1 MVCCGENLLAT
12 ATLSQFGLVP
22 AALQDQLLSLS
33 VSKFRRASHHILSH
47 YYTRYLNYQ
56 LLKRMPGLPI

>member
-12 ATLSQFGLVP
+12 ATLFQFGLVP

-33 VSKFRRASHHILSH
+33 VSKFRRASHHISSYH
-47 YYTRYLNYQ
+47 YTSYLNYQ
-56 LLKRMPGLPI
+56 LLKRMPRLPI